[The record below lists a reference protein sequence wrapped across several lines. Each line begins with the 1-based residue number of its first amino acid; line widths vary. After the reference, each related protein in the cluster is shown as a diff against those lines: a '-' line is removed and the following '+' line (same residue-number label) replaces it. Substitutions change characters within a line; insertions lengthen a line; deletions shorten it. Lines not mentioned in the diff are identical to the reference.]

1 MEEKRAFERV
11 SADLH
16 VLFKGAGIGNVAG
29 RVRDI
34 SPGGMFIATDVIP
47 ALGLYVLADLDVG
60 DIGKV
65 VWTQGT
71 IVRSTPAGIGVE
83 FTRSD
88 EKGVH
93 AIIALEKRGAR
104 GTRPRTRRSA

>member
-1 MEEKRAFERV
+1 MDEKREFERV
-11 SADLH
+11 QADLH

-34 SPGGMFIATDVIP
+34 SPGGMFVATDVIP
-47 ALGLYVLADLDVG
+47 ALGLYVLADLDVE

-71 IVRSTPAGIGVE
+71 IVRSTPAGIGIE
-83 FTRSD
+83 FARSD

-93 AIIALEKRGAR
+93 AIIALEKRGSRRATAR
-104 GTRPRTRRSA
+104 VRKPA